1 MQGAVLHQDGG
12 NGALALVQT
21 GLDHRTLGAAVGVGL
36 ELHDL
41 SFQRDALQQVVDA
54 HAGQGRHRDAGHI
67 AAPVLGDDAVLG
79 QAFHHALGVCGGLIH
94 LVHCHDELDVG
105 SLGVVDGLDG
115 LGHDAVVGSHHQNCD
130 IGHVGAAGTHGGE
143 CLMARGIQEGDQA
156 VVDLD
161 LIGTD
166 GLGDAAGLAC
176 GNVGLA
182 DGIQNTGLA
191 VVNVAHDADNRGTL
205 HQILLRI
212 LFLGEQALLDGHMH
226 LVLDLCVELLS
237 QQGCGIEIDHVI
249 DGVHLA
255 HLHELGNDLAGLL
268 LQAGGQLADGDL
280 IGDHH
285 LQLCVA
291 GLFQLDALQALEL
304 GLALAL
310 LELLALALAALGE
323 LLLVALRGGLA
334 AVLGVL
340 GGSQI
345 VVTGIE
351 AVHVHVHGA
360 GVHGHLIVLAAHRH
374 SLCRGSGCLG
384 TGLTSQLAE
393 GNGLFLTLLVL
404 LVLLVAVLAAG
415 LCLLVLL
422 GSGLCLLLRLLFS
435 RLLGGLFLGL
445 GSFRLLFRLL
455 LRLLFGRLRLLLGG
469 LGAVQELV
477 QVGHAAVLA
486 ELLQQVVQLVLF
498 QIGAVLLAGAAH
510 GSQLV
515 QNLLGRE
522 VQVLCKITHFIF
534 YGHSLISSS
543 FLIAPQS
550 DRRSKQSFARLRSV
564 TA

>member
-1 MQGAVLHQDGG
+1 
-12 NGALALVQT
+12 
-21 GLDHRTLGAAVGVGL
+21 
-36 ELHDL
+36 
-41 SFQRDALQQVVDA
+41 
-54 HAGQGRHRDAGHI
+54 
-67 AAPVLGDDAVLG
+67 
-79 QAFHHALGVCGGLIH
+79 
-94 LVHCHDELDVG
+94 
-105 SLGVVDGLDG
+105 
-115 LGHDAVVGSHHQNCD
+115 
-130 IGHVGAAGTHGGE
+130 
-143 CLMARGIQEGDQA
+143 MARGIQEGDQA

-176 GNVGLA
+176 GDVGLA
-182 DGIQNTGLA
+182 DGVQDAGLA
-191 VVNVAHDADNRGTL
+191 VVNVTHDADHRGTL

-226 LVLDLCVELLS
+226 LVLDLCVELLG
-237 QQGCGIEIDHVI
+237 QQRSGIKVDDVV
-249 DGVHLA
+249 DGMHLA

-268 LQAGGQLADGDL
+268 LQAGSQLADGDL
-280 IGDHH
+280 VGDQH
-285 LQLCVA
+285 LQLGVA

-334 AVLGVL
+334 AVLGVF

-351 AVHVHVHGA
+351 TIHVHVHGA
-360 GVHGHLIVLAAHRH
+360 GVHSHLIVLAAHGH
-374 SLCRGSGCLG
+374 GLCRGSGCLG

-534 YGHSLISSS
+534 YDHSLISSS